1 MKKES
6 LLGVQL
12 DDEVFLN
19 VEVDIA
25 ALRQLG
31 DNTLQA
37 AGFAAQPGRQS
48 NNSSISAGQLGKLF
62 NLAAAFNNVDHV
74 AGLHLVRGD
83 VNALAINGEVVV
95 RNELTGIAAGG
106 SVAQTEDHVVQTA
119 LQQLE
124 QVFTSLA
131 LTVEASSK

>member
-37 AGFAAQPGRQS
+37 AGFAAQPRRQS

-62 NLAAAFNNVDHV
+62 NLAADFNNVY
-74 AGLHLVRGD
+74 L
-83 VNALAINGEVVV
+83 IE
-95 RNELTGIAAGG
+95 GG
-106 SVAQTEDHVVQTA
+106 N
-119 LQQLE
+119 
-124 QVFTSLA
+124 
-131 LTVEASSK
+131 

>member
-37 AGFAAQPGRQS
+37 AGFAAQPGRLEYC
-48 NNSSISAGQLGKLF
+48 I
-62 NLAAAFNNVDHV
+62 
-74 AGLHLVRGD
+74 
-83 VNALAINGEVVV
+83 
-95 RNELTGIAAGG
+95 TGIAN
-106 SVAQTEDHVVQTA
+106 
-119 LQQLE
+119 
-124 QVFTSLA
+124 
-131 LTVEASSK
+131 ASSAATIENTIQPMQFQERSHPV

>member
-62 NLAAAFNNVDHV
+62 NLAAAFNNI
-74 AGLHLVRGD
+74 LF
-83 VNALAINGEVVV
+83 
-95 RNELTGIAAGG
+95 LT
-106 SVAQTEDHVVQTA
+106 
-119 LQQLE
+119 
-124 QVFTSLA
+124 TSL
-131 LTVEASSK
+131 SYYS